1 MGIDRG
7 QHILAISEMTSAIES
22 ICFDSSEFGFEF
34 VGNELIG
41 LGTIIVVEN

>member
-1 MGIDRG
+1 MLSLVELI
-7 QHILAISEMTSAIES
+7 